1 MNEETDGDELRNDF
15 ELEVLEKIS
24 DDEAQ
29 KDRDEMIK
37 ESNKKKSQ

>member
-24 DDEAQ
+24 DDEA
-29 KDRDEMIK
+29 
-37 ESNKKKSQ
+37 